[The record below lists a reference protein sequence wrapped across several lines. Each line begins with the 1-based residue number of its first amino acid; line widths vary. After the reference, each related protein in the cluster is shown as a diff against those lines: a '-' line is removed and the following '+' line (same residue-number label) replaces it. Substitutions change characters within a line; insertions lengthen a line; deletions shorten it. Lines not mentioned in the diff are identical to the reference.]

1 MGSVPDAQ
9 LFRDV
14 FNASPIGIAVENLD
28 GQPLFV
34 NPAFCAML
42 GFSDEELR
50 SKHCVDFSP
59 PEDAAK
65 DWALFQQLR
74 AGSIDHYQLEKRY
87 FRRDGSLVWGRLSI
101 SLLNSY
107 PSPLVIAMVEDITEK
122 KTAEEALRASEE
134 RFRLAAQAGKM
145 VAYEWDATTDV
156 ILRSPECLQLLGK
169 DGSTPTSGRQIFADC
184 HPDDRGSLT
193 AAAAK
198 LSPEKPCLE
207 ASFRTIR
214 PDGTV
219 IWVEGNARAY
229 FDERGQVLRIIG
241 MVTDATERKRIEQ
254 ALRESEEQL
263 RLAVRAGRMYAF
275 EWDARTDLIV
285 RSGECGDILNWM
297 NDPTR
302 DTGREFVTFV
312 HPDDREAY
320 ANPEAVL
327 TPGNPTYQASYR
339 VLRPD
344 GGVVWLEAR
353 GRAVFNNDGKI
364 LRIIG
369 MVMDVTE
376 RKKTEEA
383 LHQTEE
389 ELLEAQR
396 VSQVGSWQWNPK
408 TDEVAWSKELYR
420 IAGRDPDLPP
430 PALGEQIKLY
440 TSESWERL
448 KCAVAEALR
457 TGIPYTLD
465 LEMLRP
471 DGSTRWI
478 IDRGE
483 VVRDAA
489 GRIAWLR
496 GTAQDIT
503 ERKHA
508 EDELRASE
516 EKFRRVFRDAGVGM
530 VIVSPDGR
538 FLAANEAFCESLGYT
553 EEELLQKTVQS
564 ITLPEDWPAF
574 SKRLREA
581 LRRGTSFQR
590 VEKRCLQKSGRII
603 TTETSASLIRG
614 PSGEPQYFVG
624 EVLDITQRKLAE
636 AALSGLSGRLIEAQ
650 EEERAW
656 IARELHD
663 DFNQRVALLAFVLEG
678 VKQDFPAT
686 KGAARRRIEDA
697 CQSARELATDI
708 QALSHRLHSSKL
720 EYLGLAAA
728 AAGFCQE
735 LATRQNVE
743 IDFHSENI
751 PKAVP
756 KETALCLFRVL
767 QEALQNAVK
776 HSGVRQFQVLLKAA
790 SNEIHLS
797 VHDSGV
803 GFDPEKAMNQ
813 YGLGLTSMKER
824 LKLVDGQFS
833 VVSKLQSGTTIYARV
848 PIAPRIEFSSHD
860 PASPQRE
867 SNDRRRNLDRRRLN
881 TSVCEPIRDERKEQ
895 RRKNLDR
902 RDLRINVRQVAK
914 TFP

>member
-1 MGSVPDAQ
+1 MLLLVPRRIWLAVVVAACAGFVVYDLQAGLTLSSIAWFIPADLLEILIATLCLSHYFGGIPRLNRAKALTIFLVFAVILAPFTAAFVSAHGVASDYWTGWKICFFSEVLAFLTLTPAVFSWMSDGRAWLRKSRIFHLEAVALLTGLAFLSHIAFTASATASSPALLYALVPFLLWSALRFGSIGTSSAVIVVALLSIWGVVHGRGPFIEQGPFHSVRSIQ
-9 LFRDV
+9 LFLISTAIPFMV
-14 FNASPIGIAVENLD
+14 LAAL
-28 GQPLFV
+28 
-34 NPAFCAML
+34 A
-42 GFSDEELR
+42 EE
-50 SKHCVDFSP
+50 
-59 PEDAAK
+59 
-65 DWALFQQLR
+65 
-74 AGSIDHYQLEKRY
+74 
-87 FRRDGSLVWGRLSI
+87 RRD
-101 SLLNSY
+101 
-107 PSPLVIAMVEDITEK
+107 
-122 KTAEEALRASEE
+122 AEE
-134 RFRLAAQAGKM
+134 
-145 VAYEWDATTDV
+145 
-156 ILRSPECLQLLGK
+156 
-169 DGSTPTSGRQIFADC
+169 
-184 HPDDRGSLT
+184 
-193 AAAAK
+193 
-198 LSPEKPCLE
+198 
-207 ASFRTIR
+207 
-214 PDGTV
+214 
-219 IWVEGNARAY
+219 
-229 FDERGQVLRIIG
+229 VL
-241 MVTDATERKRIEQ
+241 KR
-254 ALRESEEQL
+254 R
-263 RLAVRAGRMYAF
+263 
-275 EWDARTDLIV
+275 
-285 RSGECGDILNWM
+285 
-297 NDPTR
+297 
-302 DTGREFVTFV
+302 
-312 HPDDREAY
+312 
-320 ANPEAVL
+320 
-327 TPGNPTYQASYR
+327 
-339 VLRPD
+339 
-344 GGVVWLEAR
+344 
-353 GRAVFNNDGKI
+353 
-364 LRIIG
+364 
-369 MVMDVTE
+369 
-376 RKKTEEA
+376 
-383 LHQTEE
+383 EE
-389 ELLEAQR
+389 ELIEAQR

-430 PALGEQIKLY
+430 PALGEQTTLY
-440 TSESWERL
+440 TSEGWERL
-448 KCAVAEALR
+448 KCAVVEALR
-457 TGIPYTLD
+457 NGTPYTLD

-483 VVRDAA
+483 AVRDAA

-503 ERKHA
+503 ERKQA
-508 EDELRASE
+508 EDQLRASE

-663 DFNQRVALLAFVLEG
+663 DFNQRVALLAFVLES

-686 KGAARRRIEDA
+686 KGAARRRIEEA

-735 LATRQNVE
+735 LSTRQNVE

-833 VVSKLQSGTTIYARV
+833 VVSKLQSGTTIDARV